1 MNQQH
6 SPGPHAEQEE
16 RLRQRIR
23 ARWGNVI
30 VRGFTRTA
38 DGTLLN
44 VQLQDPHVPR
54 NDHAQPKSV
63 SWDPR
68 TDLIIGD
75 QHSEELFAWFEQQTT
90 ARRAKEEPCA
100 KST

>member
-1 MNQQH
+1 MNEEH
-6 SPGPHAEQEE
+6 TTGPHAEQERE
-16 RLRQRIR
+16 LRQQVR

-30 VRGFTRTA
+30 VRRFTRKA

-54 NDHAQPKSV
+54 SDNAHANAV

-68 TDLIIGD
+68 TDRISGD
-75 QHSEELFAWFEQQTT
+75 QKSTELFEWFEQQTRSALEKT
-90 ARRAKEEPCA
+90 
-100 KST
+100 